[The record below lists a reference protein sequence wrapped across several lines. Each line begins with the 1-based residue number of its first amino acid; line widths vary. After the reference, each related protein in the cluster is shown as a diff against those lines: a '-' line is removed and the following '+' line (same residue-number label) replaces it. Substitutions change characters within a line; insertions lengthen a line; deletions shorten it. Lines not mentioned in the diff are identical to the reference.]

1 MSMTSEYLFA
11 IECVEELL
19 SFLEM
24 EVDVQRMIDDEL
36 NSENNVEYG
45 KLLAFAEAAKNCQ
58 WYLDGLKDEFNAFQR
73 FENFGPDAPED
84 NE

>member
-1 MSMTSEYLFA
+1 MSMHSEYTFA

-19 SFLEM
+19 AFMEM

-36 NSENNVEYG
+36 NSKNNLEYG

-58 WYLDGLKDEFNAFQR
+58 WYLDGLRDEFNAFQR
-73 FENFGPDAPED
+73 FEDYGPED